1 MSSEKKVLSGIGIGA
16 GVVGTAILG
25 YKLFQRRI
33 IRGRY
38 SALPLTAEQG
48 LLETELTT
56 LGNKFQ
62 LSQEDF
68 ATIEQF
74 YSDQEANQ
82 KYAFN
87 KILPILSRKYG
98 KTSREISDQIFYQSR
113 KSGKTLNEAATDFL
127 EGKTTQFPL
136 LISGDEI
143 PIYEN
148 FIKTQDLDSNAY
160 KALITLIQQ
169 RTGLSEQEIL
179 TRIETTAESK
189 RNYDAYNLLIGSLE
203 GDFQDIPL
211 FA

>member
-1 MSSEKKVLSGIGIGA
+1 MSSEKKVLSNIGIGA
-16 GVVGTAILG
+16 GVVGAAILG

-38 SALPLTAEQG
+38 SELPGTEQG

-68 ATIEQF
+68 ATIQQF

-82 KYAFN
+82 EFAFN

-98 KTSREISDQIFYQSR
+98 KTSTEISDQIFYQSR

-148 FIKTQDLDSNAY
+148 FIKTQDLESNAY
-160 KALITLIQQ
+160 KALIPLIQQ
-169 RTGLSEQEIL
+169 RTVLSEQEIL